1 MLEATSFSTL
11 LYFALYFAL
20 VAWVSWLP
28 MIVTKRYEPPYFWR
42 WTMLVTGSG
51 PLLSV
56 LTLIGFALVAPSSGS
71 GFESFMLTGLFVM
84 LLIIPFQLL
93 VPMTV
98 YLFICSSLKERR
110 QALLEGN
117 GTGQP

>member
-1 MLEATSFSTL
+1 MGTTL
-11 LYFALYFAL
+11 YLIVYLAA
-20 VAWVSWLP
+20 VAWVSYLP
-28 MIVTKRYEPPYFWR
+28 IVTTKKYDPPYFWR
-42 WTMLVTGSG
+42 WAMLVTSSG

-56 LTLIGFALVAPSSGS
+56 LTLIGFALVAPAGND
-71 GFESFMLTGLFVM
+71 FDSFMLTGLFIV

-110 QALLEGN
+110 QAELDSLN
-117 GTGQP
+117 ID